1 MINSN
6 NDEGLDKILMTPVRI
21 NINKNEIKRRI
32 GLDLNNIKETPQD
45 KKRLIMQN
53 LIKKQSIQEGKIKTK
68 KEEKAHI
75 LEVCQ

>member
-45 KKRLIMQN
+45 KKRLIMRN
-53 LIKKQSIQEGKIKTK
+53 LIKRQRIQEV
-68 KEEKAHI
+68 EN
-75 LEVCQ
+75 